1 MQVIVAKSA
10 GFCWGV
16 KRAIDKALDL
26 ARSTGKTVWTDG
38 PLIHN
43 PQMMERVREAN
54 VVETDN
60 PETLREGTLVIRAHG
75 VPPER
80 RKSLEKLPVPL
91 VNATCPDVAKIQGII
106 RAHVRRGY
114 HIAIYGEPDHPEVQ
128 GLLGYA
134 EGHGRVL
141 SNLEDA
147 RRMPV
152 LQPLCLVSQ
161 STQFMDRFE
170 AMEAL
175 LRERMPDLVAINTI
189 CASTRRRQEE
199 LREIASQVDALVVVG
214 GLRSANTLHLVELAA
229 TYRPTLHAQTE
240 DDIVADWFKEFRRV
254 GLTAGASTP
263 DFVIEAVRRKIES
276 LPPAP

>member
-16 KRAIDKALDL
+16 KRAIDKAQEL
-26 ARSTGKTVWTDG
+26 ARTSGKTVWTDG

-43 PQMMERVREAN
+43 PQMMERVRQAN
-54 VVETDN
+54 IIETDK
-60 PETLREGTLVIRAHG
+60 PELLRDGILVIRAHG

-80 RKSLEKLPVPL
+80 RKALEKLPIPL

-106 RAHVRRGY
+106 RAHVHRGF
-114 HIAIYGEPDHPEVQ
+114 HVAIYGEPDHPEVQ

-134 EGHGRVL
+134 DNRGHVL
-141 SNLEDA
+141 RNLEDA
-147 RRMPV
+147 RQLP
-152 LQPLCLVSQ
+152 LLSPLCLVSQ
-161 STQFMDRFE
+161 STQFVERFE
-170 AMEAL
+170 AIAAL
-175 LRERMPDLVAINTI
+175 LRERLPDLVAINTI

-199 LREIASQVDALVVVG
+199 LREIAGQVDALVVVG

-229 TYRPTLHAQTE
+229 SHRPTLHAQTE
-240 DDIVADWFKEFRRV
+240 GDVNPEWFKGFRRV

-263 DFVIEAVRRKIES
+263 EFVIEAVRRKIED